1 MQVTLNMVP
10 QPIEGRQTPVVT
22 PVNAMSFLPP
32 PPNANNI
39 SLSRLID
46 FILQRTYHEL
56 TVLAE
61 L

>member
-1 MQVTLNMVP
+1 MVP

-46 FILQRTYHEL
+46 FMLQRTYHEL